1 MTKQGRSG
9 ATLLGC
15 IAILFWSALALL
27 TVGARGIPPFE
38 LLALSFGVA
47 FLAGMV
53 MLALRGRSALAR
65 LRQPVVPWMVAFL
78 GLFLY
83 HALYFFSLSTIPP
96 ARASLIAYLWPLL
109 IVVFAAVFPGGA
121 GLRLRHLLGAV
132 LGLAG
137 TALILMDHSKA
148 TMSHGINDL
157 GYLAAFGCAFV
168 WSGYSVLNR
177 QFAAIPSEMLV
188 GVCAAVSLAGGIVHG
203 LLEPTIWPSTWQW
216 GAILLLGIGPTGLA
230 FLAWDYATKNGNL
243 TLLGAL
249 SYFAPLLSTLLLV
262 LAGKALANINLALA
276 ALLIVGGAV
285 IASRNKK
292 LERLS

>member
-1 MTKQGRSG
+1 MVGQEQGK

-15 IAILFWSALALL
+15 IAILFWSGLAFL

-38 LLALSFGVA
+38 LLAFSFGVA

-53 MLALRGRSALAR
+53 MLALRGRNALAQ
-65 LRQPVVPWMVAFL
+65 LRQPVLPWMLAFF

-83 HALYFFSLSTIPP
+83 HALYFFSLATIPP

-109 IVVFAAVFPGGA
+109 IVVLSASFPGGV

-137 TALILMDHSKA
+137 TAFILMGHA
-148 TMSHGINDL
+148 GTAMSHGMNGL

-188 GVCAAVSLAGGIVHG
+188 GVCAAVSLAGWILHIF
-203 LLEPTIWPSTWQW
+203 LEPTIWPDLWQG
-216 GAILLLGIGPTGLA
+216 GAILLLGIGPVGLA

-243 TLLGAL
+243 TLLGSL
-249 SYFAPLLSTLLLV
+249 SYFAPLFSTLLLV
-262 LAGKALANINLALA
+262 VAGKALATINLALA

-285 IASRNKK
+285 IASWKLKK
-292 LERLS
+292 TS